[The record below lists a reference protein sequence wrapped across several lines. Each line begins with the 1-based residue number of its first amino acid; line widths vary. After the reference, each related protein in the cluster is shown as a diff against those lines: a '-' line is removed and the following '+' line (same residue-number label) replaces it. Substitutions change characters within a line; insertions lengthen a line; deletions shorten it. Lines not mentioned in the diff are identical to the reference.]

1 MMQASEEGSPEC
13 CLLLLG
19 RIWCVV
25 KECGEGADGLRDV
38 DVGAM
43 LG

>member
-1 MMQASEEGSPEC
+1 MVEASEECSLKRG
-13 CLLLLG
+13 LLRWG
-19 RIWCVV
+19 RVWCVV